1 MFYKNYDVYLLK
13 SSSKVANIFVKPQ
26 EFSLVQKSDA
36 SDEDRDAGGGHRDNS
51 EFQLQGA
58 PPSFPAEV

>member
-1 MFYKNYDVYLLK
+1 MVYKNYDVYLLK
-13 SSSKVANIFVKPQ
+13 SSSKVASIFVNPQ
-26 EFSLVQKSDA
+26 EFSLVQTSDA
-36 SDEDRDAGGGHRDNS
+36 SDKDRDVGGGHGDNS